1 MKSTMKAVHV
11 PVHGDPSVLQIV
23 DVPVPQPGEGEVLV
37 KMIAVSVNHLDLW
50 VRRGMPGMKLPL
62 PMIPGC
68 DGIGEIV
75 QLGEGV
81 THLRPGQ
88 RVLVEP
94 GYSSGGSAH
103 DLAGNDHL
111 SDDYKIRGEHSDG
124 LACEYVAVQAR
135 FALPIPKGLDP
146 VKASAVPLVFLTAW
160 GMLVTRANI
169 QAGESVLVLAGTSG
183 VGSAAIQI
191 ARDRG
196 ARVFATAGTEA
207 KMQLARQLG
216 ADEVVDHSKP
226 DWPSQVKKITGGR
239 GVDVVVEHVGPATWE
254 GSMRVLARNGRLVT
268 CGGTTGPTVQLALP
282 HVFIKNQSILGSTM
296 GPRSALPTI
305 LDHVARGV
313 YQPVVDRVL
322 PLTQVRL
329 AHELLESRQVLG
341 KIVLTLP

>member
-1 MKSTMKAVHV
+1 MKTTMKAVHV
-11 PVHGDPSVLQIV
+11 TAHGDTSVLKIV
-23 DVPVPQPGEGEVLV
+23 DLPVPDPTEGEVLV

-50 VRRGMPGMKLPL
+50 VRRGMPGLKLPL

-75 QLGEGV
+75 KLGPGV
-81 THLRPGQ
+81 THLRPGT

-94 GYSSGGSAH
+94 GYSSGASVH

-135 FALPIPKGLDP
+135 FALPIPKDLDP
-146 VKASAVPLVFLTAW
+146 VRAAAVPLVFLTAW
-160 GMLVTRANI
+160 GMLVTRADI
-169 QAGESVLVLAGTSG
+169 QAGESVLVIAGTSG
-183 VGSAAIQI
+183 VGSASIQV

-196 ARVFATAGTEA
+196 ARVFATAGTPA
-207 KMQLARQLG
+207 KMKLARQLG
-216 ADEVVDHSKP
+216 ADEVVDHTEP
-226 DWPSQVKKITGGR
+226 DWPARVRKITAGR
-239 GVDVVVEHVGPATWE
+239 GVDVVVEHVGPATFE

-268 CGGTTGPTVQLALP
+268 CGGTTGPMVQLALP
-282 HVFIKNQSILGSTM
+282 HIFIKNQTIMGSTM

-305 LDHVARGV
+305 IDHVARGV
-313 YQPVVDRVL
+313 YTPVVDRVM
-322 PLTQVRL
+322 PLAEVRT

-341 KIVLTLP
+341 KIVLTL